1 MKHIISNLVVGLD
14 DEEQLDDI
22 VHDYGQFL
30 VQFPPLGPS
39 LDGKISITRDFVED
53 LYILLGSTKK
63 FEHFHIQAFQGE
75 KDNLKLQKG

>member
-1 MKHIISNLVVGLD
+1 MKHINSNLVVGLD

-22 VHDYGQFL
+22 VHDNGQFL

-39 LDGKISITRDFVED
+39 LDGKISITRDFVQD

-63 FEHFHIQAFQGE
+63 FEHLHIQAFQGE